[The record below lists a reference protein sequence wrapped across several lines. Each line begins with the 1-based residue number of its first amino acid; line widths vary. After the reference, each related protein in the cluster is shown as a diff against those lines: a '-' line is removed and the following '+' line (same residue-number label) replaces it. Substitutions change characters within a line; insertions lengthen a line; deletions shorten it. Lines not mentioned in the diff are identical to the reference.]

1 MGTDP
6 LVCRNLP
13 HPHLP
18 NVHDLT
24 RDRDHWLT
32 EAARWRGLF
41 ERAARELA
49 RSHGLTPE
57 QEYVRWGLEPP
68 TWRAQETP
76 GASETSPGYTEPPL
90 PVFSAEEAAA

>member
-1 MGTDP
+1 MNDP
-6 LVCRNLP
+6 MVCSGRP

-24 RDRDHWLT
+24 VERDHWLG

-57 QEYVRWGLEPP
+57 QEYVRWNLEPP
-68 TWRAQETP
+68 EWRTQTGPGQPET
-76 GASETSPGYTEPPL
+76 GPGYTEPPL
-90 PVFSAEEAAA
+90 PVFDAQEAAA